1 MKSSPIKVLVGYF
14 EFSNTQLIAVTRL
27 ERDSMIR
34 EKKFRKLTALGIAA
48 AISVAGIAT
57 TLPAQAAINYCKVTD
72 LKSAGGMDALVKA
85 AKKEGKLNLIT
96 TPRDWAGYGQMF
108 DIYEKAFGVKI
119 TVDNPDGSS
128 QYEIDTMK
136 TAPKSKQPDSIDI
149 GPLVVAQLMPPGG
162 KPLSA
167 PYKVSGWNDIPATA
181 KDANGYWYGNYSGR
195 LAIVY
200 TSDLSPAPTKA
211 SDLANPAYKGVV
223 GITGDPTSS
232 NQAFMSVVAA
242 SLGNGGTKNLGD
254 VTPGLALFKNVKS
267 VNGAL
272 IKVNGANL
280 VAGAVKV
287 GFAWD
292 FNSIGWTAAAAQ
304 AGVKLKW
311 AYPSDFVLQAPP
323 YINAINAKAPNCA
336 NARLWQE
343 YVYSQNEGK
352 TAEELT
358 AADLKLSGS
367 KLFAKLR
374 GGQNIFQRN
383 AALPVMSDAMIKKS
397 LLPESQ
403 VAIPLPATAKIV
415 KNMSVADILSA
426 REQIIG
432 GWASL

>member
-1 MKSSPIKVLVGYF
+1 MS
-14 EFSNTQLIAVTRL
+14 TRL
-27 ERDSMIR
+27 NGTKIKAM
-34 EKKFRKLTALGIAA
+34 LVAA
-48 AISVAGIAT
+48 VFTVGSIAT
-57 TLPAQAAINYCKVTD
+57 TMPVAEAKVNFCKATD
-72 LKSAGGMDALVKA
+72 LKSAGGMDALVAA

-96 TPRDWAGYGQMF
+96 TPRDWAGYGDMF

-149 GPLVVAQLMPPGG
+149 GPLVVSQLTPPGA
-162 KPLSA
+162 KALSA
-167 PYKVSGWNDIPATA
+167 PYKVAGWNDIPAVA
-181 KDANGYWYGNYSGR
+181 KDANGYWYGNYAGR

-200 TSDLSPAPTKA
+200 TSDLTPAPTKA
-211 SDLANPAYKGVV
+211 ADLKNPAYKGVV

-242 SLGNGGTKNLGD
+242 SIGNGGISNLSD
-254 VTPGLALFKNVKS
+254 VSPGLKLFKEIKT

-272 IKVNGANL
+272 VKVNGANL
-280 VAGAVKV
+280 VSGAAKV

-304 AGVKLKW
+304 AGITLKW
-311 AYPSDFVLQAPP
+311 TYPSDFILQAPP

-352 TAEELT
+352 TASELT

-367 KLFAKLR
+367 KLFAKIR

-383 AALPVMSDAMIKKS
+383 AARPVMADAMIKKGIF
-397 LLPESQ
+397 PQSQ
-403 VAIPLPATAKIV
+403 VAITAAPTAKVVTTMTI
-415 KNMSVADILSA
+415 SDILSA

-432 GWASL
+432 SWASL